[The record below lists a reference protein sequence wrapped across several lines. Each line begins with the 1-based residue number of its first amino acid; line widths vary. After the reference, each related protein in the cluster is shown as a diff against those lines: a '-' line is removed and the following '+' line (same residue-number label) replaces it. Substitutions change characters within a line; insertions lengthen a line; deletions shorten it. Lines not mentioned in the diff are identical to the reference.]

1 MIMDDEKT
9 TESQEKKKGKSKL
22 IIVLA
27 ATLVLAAGAGIGFY
41 FIWRGANYFVTDNAR
56 VTTTLIA
63 ITPPAP
69 GILER
74 FTIYEGRYVEEN
86 EILGWVENSEAMRSP
101 VDGLVIHTNAVQNQA
116 VSGME
121 PVAVIAAVNNLHIQ
135 ANVEETD
142 IARIQVGQPA
152 IVTIDTFGSRRFTGY
167 VREVGHVT
175 AAELTGNAMFFTTGG
190 TFTRVTHLI
199 PVEINLVDDINLGS
213 LIGVNA
219 RVRIP
224 VRQQAAA
231 APRATVR
238 RPAGFTNSIS
248 VRGIVE
254 SVQRRNVYS
263 TLGFTIERVYVE
275 AGDRVTEGQILGVLD
290 TEDLDIQLLNAEAS
304 LQIAEINVAA
314 AEHNHGILRTLYA
327 AHAIPVND
335 LRQAEFALQTAI
347 AARQQAQAL
356 LDATR
361 VALERSV
368 ITAPISGT
376 VTAVIAREGAAG
388 MGLLFVVE
396 DDNLKITT
404 SFREYDLARIATGM
418 DVSITSDATGSAEYT
433 GVINRINPAAMTG
446 VPVAQ
451 FEAEVL
457 VTSVNTSLR
466 IGMNTRVNVKLD

>member
-1 MIMDDEKT
+1 MDNEKT
-9 TESQEKKKGKSKL
+9 TGEKEKKSGKGRL
-22 IIVLA
+22 ILVLA
-27 ATLVLAAGAGIGFY
+27 VTLVLASGAGIGFY
-41 FIWRGANYFVTDNAR
+41 FIWQGANYFVTDNAR
-56 VTTTLIA
+56 VTTTLIT

-74 FTIYEGRYVEEN
+74 FTIYEGRYIDEN

-101 VDGLVIHTNAVQNQA
+101 IDALVIHTSAVQNQV

-121 PVAVIAAVNNLHIQ
+121 PIAVIADINNLHIQ

-142 IARIQVGQPA
+142 IARIRVGQPA
-152 IVTIDTFGSRRFTGY
+152 IVTIDTFGSRQFTGY

-199 PVEINLVDDINLGS
+199 PVEINLVDDINLAS

-224 VRQQAAA
+224 LRQQPAVPHAA
-231 APRATVR
+231 VR
-238 RPAGFTNSIS
+238 RPAALTGSIS
-248 VRGIVE
+248 VRGTVE

-275 AGDRVTEGQILGVLD
+275 AGDQVTEGQVLGVLE
-290 TEDLDIQLLNAEAS
+290 TEDLNIQLLNAEAS

-327 AHAIPVND
+327 AQAIPVND

-388 MGLLFVVE
+388 TGLLFVVE
-396 DDNLKITT
+396 EDNLKITT
-404 SFREYDLARIATGM
+404 SFREYDLARITAGM
-418 DVSITSDATGSAEYT
+418 EVTITSDATGSAEYT
-433 GVINRINPAAMTG
+433 GVISRINPAAMTG
-446 VPVAQ
+446 APVAQ

-466 IGMNTRVNVKLD
+466 IGMNTRVRIYP

>member
-1 MIMDDEKT
+1 MDNEKAT
-9 TESQEKKKGKSKL
+9 GESEKKKGKSKL
-22 IIVLA
+22 IIVVAL
-27 ATLVLAAGAGIGFY
+27 TLLLAAGAGVGFY
-41 FIWRGANYFVTDNAR
+41 FIWQSANYFVTDNAR

-101 VDGLVIHTNAVQNQA
+101 VDALVIHTSAVQNQV

-121 PVAVIAAVNNLHIQ
+121 PIAVIADINNLHIQ

-152 IVTIDTFGSRRFTGY
+152 IVTIDTFGSRQFTGY

-224 VRQQAAA
+224 LRQPPA
-231 APRATVR
+231 APRAAAR
-238 RPAGFTNSIS
+238 RPAALASSIS
-248 VRGIVE
+248 VRGTVE

-263 TLGFTIERVYVE
+263 SLGFTIERVYVE
-275 AGDRVTEGQILGVLD
+275 AGDRVTEGQVLGVLE
-290 TEDLDIQLLNAEAS
+290 TEDLNIQLLNAEAS
-304 LQIAEINVAA
+304 LQIAEINIAA

-327 AHAIPVND
+327 AQAIPVND
-335 LRQAEFALQTAI
+335 LRQAEFALQSAI
-347 AARQQAQAL
+347 ASRQQAQAL

-361 VALERSV
+361 IALERSV
-368 ITAPISGT
+368 IASPINGT

-418 DVSITSDATGSAEYT
+418 EVAITSDATGSAEYA
-433 GVINRINPAAMTG
+433 GVINRINPAAMAG
-446 VPVAQ
+446 APVAQ

-457 VTSVNTSLR
+457 VTSPNTSLR
-466 IGMNTRVNVKLD
+466 IGMNTRVTISLD